1 MAAGGA
7 APREEQGGGGIVD
20 FWHRPVEL
28 VAGKIQPF
36 QVRAAAEGG
45 RDLTVERVGSEVE
58 HPQPPREGSREGAL
72 ERVPDEVDH
81 LELLQ
86 PPDLSRDLAEKAAGG
101 QGELLQLGEEPDR
114 RRQLA
119 GDPAPGS
126 GERGAGGYVEGDDS
140 GLCIAGDPRPGVVV
154 CAGGVSRPSVEQ
166 LGGGEGVLELEK
178 RRSVLFLAT
187 VRRRRGRR
195 GADSEQGQQ
204 QDGGGGAGDGQE
216 IGRRWES
223 YSFDDFANRPSKERK
238 AIIKKQLQ
246 DPEFSPSP
254 YDTAWVAMVLLRGF
268 PQTPCFPQCVDWIL
282 QNQRDD
288 GSWGISEPV
297 LPTSKSVLL
306 STLAC
311 VVALKKW
318 DVGEEHIRRGIHF
331 IGRNFSIAM
340 DERTSAPIGF
350 NITFPGM
357 VSLAMETGL
366 EFPVRQNDLDAILH
380 IQQMELKSFSED
392 KSYGREAYMAYV
404 AEGLGNLLDWN
415 EVMKFQRKNGS
426 LFNSPSTTAAALII
440 LTFNPV
446 YYYDD
451 KALQYLKSLLS
462 TFGCVAPTV
471 YPINI
476 SCQLLMVDSLEK
488 IGISR
493 HFSNEIKSILDMTH
507 SLWLQRDEE
516 IMLDVATCAMAFR
529 ILRMN
534 GYDVSSGELYHVAE
548 AANFHNSLQGY
559 LHDTKSLLELYK
571 ASNASISKTEM
582 LLDNIGALSGS
593 LLMEQ
598 LRSYGVQKVPIFE
611 EVEYA
616 LKFPFYAT
624 MERLEHKRNIKTF
637 DVHSYQMLKTEY
649 LPCRFN
655 KDLLALAIEDF
666 TFSQFIYQHELL
678 HIESWVKGNR
688 LDQLRFA
695 RQRQTYCYLSAVATI
710 FPPEL
715 SDTRISWVKN
725 AILTTIVDDFF
736 DIGGSK
742 EELEN
747 LITLVEMWD
756 EHQRLKFHSER
767 VKIVFR
773 AIYATVNQLA
783 VMASAAQNRDVRKH
797 LIEVWIYTLKSMM
810 TEAEWTR
817 REGNQGKVNS
827 VSLYVLD
834 SGGSLSTEAA
844 KKAIHDSIALC
855 RRDLL
860 RLMNIAHQKK

>member
-1 MAAGGA
+1 MSNMVAKLKHM
-7 APREEQGGGGIVD
+7 D
-20 FWHRPVEL
+20 DDLEL
-28 VAGKIQPF
+28 K
-36 QVRAAAEGG
+36 
-45 RDLTVERVGSEVE
+45 
-58 HPQPPREGSREGAL
+58 
-72 ERVPDEVDH
+72 RVPLVH
-81 LELLQ
+81 LVMASSLQ
-86 PPDLSRDLAEKAAGG
+86 QFDTFVVNYNMSPEKWDI
-101 QGELLQLGEEPDR
+101 EKI
-114 RRQLA
+114 
-119 GDPAPGS
+119 
-126 GERGAGGYVEGDDS
+126 
-140 GLCIAGDPRPGVVV
+140 IAIF
-154 CAGGVSRPSVEQ
+154 Q
-166 LGGGEGVLELEK
+166 NLLGGL
-178 RRSVLFLAT
+178 T
-187 VRRRRGRR
+187 
-195 GADSEQGQQ
+195 
-204 QDGGGGAGDGQE
+204 QE
-216 IGRRWES
+216 RE
-223 YSFDDFANRPSKERK
+223 

-246 DPEFSPSP
+246 DPELSPSP
-254 YDTAWVAMVLLRGF
+254 YDTAWVAMVPLRGF

-288 GSWGISEPV
+288 GSWGISELV
-297 LPTSKSVLL
+297 FPTSKSVLL

-318 DVGEEHIRRGIHF
+318 DVGAEHIRRGLQF
-331 IGRNFSIAM
+331 IGKNFSIAM
-340 DERTSAPIGF
+340 DERTSYAPIGF

-357 VSLAMETGL
+357 VSLAMGMGL
-366 EFPVRQNDLDAILH
+366 EFPVRQNDLDVILH

-404 AEGLGNLLDWN
+404 AEGIGNLLDWN

-426 LFNSPSTTAAALII
+426 LFNSPSTTAAALI
-440 LTFNPV
+440 

-462 TFGCVAPTV
+462 AFGCAAPTV
-471 YPINI
+471 YPINV

-493 HFSNEIKSILDMTH
+493 HFSNEIKSILDVTH

-534 GYDVSSGELYHVAE
+534 GYDVSSGELYHVAD

-582 LLDNIGALSGS
+582 ILDNIGAWSGS

-598 LRSYGVQKVPIFE
+598 LCSYGVQKVPIFE

-624 MERLEHKRNIKTF
+624 MERLEHKRNIETF
-637 DVHSYQMLKTEY
+637 DIQGYQMLKTEY
-649 LPCRFN
+649 LPCRVN

-666 TFSQFIYQHELL
+666 TFSQFIYQRELL
-678 HIESWVKGNR
+678 HIESWVQGNR

-695 RQRQTYCYLSAVATI
+695 RQRQTYCYLAAAATI

-756 EHQRLKFHSER
+756 EHQRLKFHSDR
-767 VKIVFR
+767 VQIVFR

-783 VMASAAQNRDVRKH
+783 VVASAAQNRDVRKH

-817 REGNQGKVNS
+817 VQYVPTIDEYMTNAKFSYALGPIVLPSLYFLGQELSMCVVEDQEYDELFSLMSTCCRLLNDIQGFEREGKQGKVNS

-860 RLMNIAHQKK
+860 KLVLMEDSVVPRPCKELFWKMCKINHLFYSQTDGYSSPEEMISTVNAVIYEPLKLQISDPSLLLNRIRIS

>member
-1 MAAGGA
+1 MSNT
-7 APREEQGGGGIVD
+7 R
-20 FWHRPVEL
+20 
-28 VAGKIQPF
+28 VAGASSALPAHSRQEAG
-36 QVRAAAEGG
+36 RASAHTLPSAPALAPPRFVSKPHSHQHRANPLRLASVHAAEH
-45 RDLTVERVGSEVE
+45 EAFFS
-58 HPQPPREGSREGAL
+58 
-72 ERVPDEVDH
+72 
-81 LELLQ
+81 
-86 PPDLSRDLAEKAAGG
+86 
-101 QGELLQLGEEPDR
+101 
-114 RRQLA
+114 
-119 GDPAPGS
+119 
-126 GERGAGGYVEGDDS
+126 
-140 GLCIAGDPRPGVVV
+140 
-154 CAGGVSRPSVEQ
+154 
-166 LGGGEGVLELEK
+166 
-178 RRSVLFLAT
+178 
-187 VRRRRGRR
+187 RGRHPPPPMSIVCCSAY
-195 GADSEQGQQ
+195 ADKSLVGE
-204 QDGGGGAGDGQE
+204 DTNL
-216 IGRRWES
+216 R
-223 YSFDDFANRPSKERK
+223 NKERE

-254 YDTAWVAMVLLRGF
+254 YDTAWVAMVPLRGF
-268 PQTPCFPQCVDWIL
+268 HQTPCFPQCVEWIL
-282 QNQRDD
+282 QKQRDD
-288 GSWGISEPV
+288 GSWGISELV
-297 LPTSKSVLL
+297 LPTSKSTLL

-318 DVGEEHIRRGIHF
+318 DVGAEHIRRGLHF

-340 DERTSAPIGF
+340 DERISAPIGF

-357 VSLAMETGL
+357 VSLAMGMGL
-366 EFPVRQNDLDAILH
+366 ELPLRQKDLDAILH

-392 KSYGREAYMAYV
+392 KSYGRETYMAYV

-426 LFNSPSTTAAALII
+426 LFNSPSTTAAALI
-440 LTFNPV
+440 
-446 YYYDD
+446 YYYND
-451 KALQYLKSLLS
+451 KAFQYLKSLLS
-462 TFGCVAPTV
+462 KFGSAAPAV

-493 HFSNEIKSILDMTH
+493 HFSSEIKSILDMTH

-582 LLDNIGALSGS
+582 ILDNIGAWSGS

-598 LRSYGVQKVPIFE
+598 LCSYGAQKVPIFE

-624 MERLEHKRNIKTF
+624 MERLEHKSNIETF
-637 DVHSYQMLKTEY
+637 DVQGYQMLKTEY
-649 LPCRFN
+649 LPCRVN
-655 KDLLALAIEDF
+655 KDLLALAVEDF
-666 TFSQFIYQHELL
+666 TFSQSIYQDELL

-688 LDQLRFA
+688 
-695 RQRQTYCYLSAVATI
+695 
-710 FPPEL
+710 
-715 SDTRISWVKN
+715 
-725 AILTTIVDDFF
+725 
-736 DIGGSK
+736 
-742 EELEN
+742 
-747 LITLVEMWD
+747 WD
-756 EHQRLKFHSER
+756 EHHRLKFHSER
-767 VKIVFR
+767 VQIVFR

-783 VMASAAQNRDVRKH
+783 AMASAAQNRDVRKH

-817 REGNQGKVNS
+817 VQYVPTIDEYMTNAKFSYALGPIVLPSLYFLGQELSMCVVEDQEYDELFSLMSTCCRLLNDIQGFEREGNQGKVNS
-827 VSLYVLD
+827 VSLYVID

-844 KKAIHDSIALC
+844 KKAIHESIALR

-860 RLMNIAHQKK
+860 RLVLREDRVVPRPCKELFWKMCKINHLFYSQTDGYSSPKEMISTVNAVIYEPLKLQISDPSLLLKRINKDFVNDHVISSEENKKGSGIV